1 MTCCFPAH
9 VDRHAE
15 SNFVRF
21 FRFVGLVATVLVAYS
36 AFLWLNPTTLTALPS
51 AGPFAFLATL
61 APLLHEFTR
70 YTPLAIGLASVTFGV
85 LTAPWPLPRRLPL
98 AEHSQTA
105 ARPTTHWAGWLLL
118 LLAVA
123 ITSGALTLRWQRGHE
138 ELIIHTLWAV
148 GILVYLLACSW
159 LGDAPR
165 VNPPKAQQTEGHWPA
180 VLLILL
186 AALFYGSW
194 QLTTLPLQVDD
205 ASVNAG
211 SQALTLAVAPAPPLF
226 ISQTAEAPAAALVT
240 PTTFSA
246 TLALAPTA
254 LLVWLAGDLLLGMR
268 LLGLG
273 SLLLFGLSVW
283 LVSRE
288 LFRRAA
294 RSLPEVTFM
303 DGLGVISHPQE
314 DDGSTPALLAMVFAL
329 TSSLPL
335 LLSRHPFL
343 LAALAVGMLGC
354 WALLRAWGTFDRLA
368 LGLSGVLFGFAVIWH
383 FSNWSLLGVALVWW
397 LGVAVA
403 NQGWLPHRARWT
415 AAVRAGN
422 RGQHPFRFA
431 DFLLWLIGIVVVI
444 ALFGFALLPLRSA
457 FGALFTPHVTQQV
470 TLLVRAVIGLD
481 ASPALPTLLA
491 TGGALLLH
499 RWLIPLLVL
508 AIGSLCFNLDRKQG
522 WMILSWIAV
531 TLLWAGAVAAEHS
544 EVAMLLP
551 LAPPLAVALAFALDR
566 LRVTLLRAGGGW
578 LSQFW
583 SYGVLG
589 LLLWIAF
596 QNGLTHY
603 TTALHQV
610 DSISAL
616 GQLLRQYTGDE
627 IVVVIDPDQHLQTA
641 AAIAQLQVLTAG
653 ADKAFDTVAIH
664 ADVPTDL
671 QAGTTVILLGNEAWV
686 APAIRAQ
693 YPQAT
698 QTVQR
703 AINANPL
710 LYIYELR

>member
-36 AFLWLNPTTLTALPS
+36 AFLWLNPTTLAALPS

-98 AEHSQTA
+98 AERSPTA
-105 ARPTTHWAGWLLL
+105 ARPTTHWAGRLLL

-123 ITSGALTLRWQRGHE
+123 VTSGALTWRWQRGHE
-138 ELIIHTLWAV
+138 DLIIHSLWAV
-148 GILVYLLACSW
+148 GILGYLLACSR

-165 VNPPKAQQTEGHWPA
+165 VDPPKAQQTERHWPA

-194 QLTTLPLQVDD
+194 QLTALPLQVDE

-211 SQALTLAVAPAPPLF
+211 RQALTLAAAAAPPLF
-226 ISQTAEAPAAALVT
+226 ASQAVAVTSAAPVT

-254 LLVWLAGDLLLGMR
+254 MLVWLAGDLLLGMR

-273 SLLLFGLSVW
+273 SLLLFGVSVW

-294 RSLPEVTFM
+294 RSLPEVTFT

-314 DDGSTPALLAMVFAL
+314 DDGSTPALIAMVFAL
-329 TSSLPL
+329 TSSTTLI
-335 LLSRHPFL
+335 LSRHPFL

-354 WALLRAWGTFDRLA
+354 WALLRAWATFDRLA
-368 LGLSGVLFGFAVIWH
+368 LGLSGVLFGFAVVWH
-383 FSNWSLLGVALVWW
+383 FSHWSLIGVALVWW

-403 NQGWLPHRARWT
+403 NQGWLPHRARLT

-422 RGQHPFRFA
+422 RGQRPFGFA
-431 DFLLWLIGIVVVI
+431 DFLLWLIGILVVS
-444 ALFGFALLPLRSA
+444 ALFGFELRQLGPTV
-457 FGALFTPHVTQQV
+457 GALFTPNVTQQV
-470 TLLVRAVIGLD
+470 TQLIRAVISLD
-481 ASPALPTLLA
+481 ASPAMPTLFA

-522 WMILSWIAV
+522 WMILSWIVV
-531 TLLWAGAVAAEHS
+531 TLLWAGAVAADQS

-578 LSQFW
+578 LTQFW

-610 DSISAL
+610 DSIGAL
-616 GQLLRQYTGDE
+616 GQLLRQYTSDE
-627 IVVVIDPDQHLQTA
+627 TVVVIDPDQRLQTD

-653 ADKAFDTVAIH
+653 AGKGLNSVAVQ

-671 QAGTTVILLGNEAWV
+671 QAGTTVILLADEAWV

-703 AINANPL
+703 AVNANPL
-710 LYIYELR
+710 LYIYQLR

>member
-15 SNFVRF
+15 SKFVRF

-36 AFLWLNPTTLTALPS
+36 AFLWLNPTTLAALPS

-61 APLLHEFTR
+61 APLLYEFTR

-85 LTAPWPLPRRLPL
+85 LTAPWPLPRRLPPI
-98 AEHSQTA
+98 EQRQTA
-105 ARPTTHWAGWLLL
+105 TRQTTHWAGRLFL

-123 ITSGALTLRWQRGHE
+123 VISGALALRWWRGHE
-138 ELIIHTLWAV
+138 DLVIHTLWAV
-148 GILVYLLACSW
+148 GILVYLLACSR
-159 LGDAPR
+159 LGAAPR
-165 VNPPKAQQTEGHWPA
+165 VKPPKGQPAERHWPA

-194 QLTTLPLQVDD
+194 QLTTLPLQVDE
-205 ASVNAG
+205 ASVHAG
-211 SQALTLAVAPAPPLF
+211 RQALALAQAPAPELF
-226 ISQTAEAPAAALVT
+226 VTQAAEATPVT
-240 PTTFSA
+240 PTTVSA
-246 TLALAPTA
+246 TLALAPAA
-254 LLVWLAGDLLLGMR
+254 LLVWLNGDLLLGMR

-273 SLLLFGLSVW
+273 SFLLFGLSVW

-294 RSLPEVTFM
+294 RSLPEVTFV
-303 DGLGVISHPQE
+303 DGLGMISHPQE
-314 DDGSTPALLAMVFAL
+314 DDGSTPARVAMVFAL
-329 TSSLPL
+329 TSSIPL

-343 LAALAVGMLGC
+343 LAGLAVGMIGC
-354 WALLRAWGTFDRLA
+354 WALLRAWATFDRLA
-368 LGLSGVLFGFAVIWH
+368 LGLSGVLFGFAVVWH
-383 FSNWSLLGVALVWW
+383 FSNWSLVGVAFVWW

-403 NQGWLPHRARWT
+403 NQGWLPHRVRWT
-415 AAVRAGN
+415 ALMRAAN
-422 RGQHPFRFA
+422 QGQRPFRFA
-431 DFLLWLIGIVVVI
+431 DFLLWLIGIGAVL
-444 ALFGFALLPLRSA
+444 ALFGFELQPLGPTL
-457 FGALFTPHVTQQV
+457 GALFTPNVTQQV
-470 TLLVRAVIGLD
+470 TLLIRAVVGLD
-481 ASPALPTLLA
+481 ASLAIPPLLA
-491 TGGALLLH
+491 AAGALLLH

-522 WMILSWIAV
+522 WMILSWLAV
-531 TLLWAGAVAAEHS
+531 TLLWAGAVAAEQS
-544 EVAMLLP
+544 ETAMVLP

-589 LLLWIAF
+589 LVLWIAF

-603 TTALHQV
+603 TTALHQA
-610 DSISAL
+610 DPISAL
-616 GQLLRQYTGDE
+616 GQRLRQYTDDAT
-627 IVVVIDPDQHLQTA
+627 VVVIDPDQQLQTD

-653 ADKAFDTVAIH
+653 VGKAFATVAVY

-710 LYIYELR
+710 LYIYQLR